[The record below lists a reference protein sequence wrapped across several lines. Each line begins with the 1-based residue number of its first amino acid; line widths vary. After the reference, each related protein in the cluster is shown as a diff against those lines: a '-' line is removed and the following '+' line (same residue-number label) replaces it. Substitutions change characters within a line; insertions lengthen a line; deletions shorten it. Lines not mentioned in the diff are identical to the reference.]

1 MLCINMVGRFRRIMA
16 QEGNYCARAAQYI
29 YLGPKWILEILQSAT
44 QTVKDLYSK
53 NSLGGLFLVPFNLS
67 LATSNLDRCRQR
79 RVIIVK
85 YQMKRRKQEM
95 QMIVWNGS
103 RCMLLHAFRRMIF
116 LQNTKFN
123 GCKTTIFVYHV

>member
-1 MLCINMVGRFRRIMA
+1 M
-16 QEGNYCARAAQYI
+16 
-29 YLGPKWILEILQSAT
+29 
-44 QTVKDLYSK
+44 KDLYSK

-116 LQNTKFN
+116 CKIQNLMGVKPQFSSIMFK
-123 GCKTTIFVYHV
+123 GEIIRV